1 MNRREFMATAAVACF
16 ATRCAIAAGQPG
28 VVLFDAR
35 YGVSSSHAIALSE
48 DGLLAL
54 PTNQDVV
61 QLWYENRAF
70 RTAAAVAGLTPQSDF
85 QIVKHLLKHKK
96 VVSFRPV
103 LAKDR
108 PASLVS
114 WQFA

>member
-1 MNRREFMATAAVACF
+1 MNRREFMATAAVVSL
-16 ATRCAIAAGQPG
+16 AARHAVAARQQG

-35 YGVSSSHAIALSE
+35 YVVSSSHATALSE
-48 DGLLAL
+48 DGFLVL

-61 QLWYENRAF
+61 QLWYENRTF

-85 QIVKHLLKHKK
+85 EIVKHLLKHKK
-96 VVSFRPV
+96 VISCRTVV
-103 LAKDR
+103 AKDR

>member
-1 MNRREFMATAAVACF
+1 MNRREFMAVATVTTLAA
-16 ATRCAIAAGQPG
+16 RHAIAAGRQD

-48 DGLLAL
+48 DGFLAL

-61 QLWYENRAF
+61 RLWYENRTF
-70 RTAAAVAGLTPQSDF
+70 RTAATVAGLTPQSDYE
-85 QIVKHLLKHKK
+85 IVRHLLKHKK
-96 VVSFRPV
+96 VVSCRPV
-103 LAKDR
+103 VAKDR